1 MVPQNS
7 AVIGGMPPF
16 LVILAMET
24 LVAPQG
30 TSTHFVRPFEVWL
43 ILDLLQN
50 LMHRLPEHDVNHL
63 KNYRPR
69 LPDKI
74 PSRSVTVVAIRPEI
88 PPFLEDN
95 LTLSLAFLFILL
107 NSLVF
112 INLVHELAYTS
123 NGFPSQRL
131 P

>member
-1 MVPQNS
+1 MILQSS
-7 AVIGGMPPF
+7 AVLSGMPLL
-16 LVILAMET
+16 LVVSAMKALIT
-24 LVAPQG
+24 PQG
-30 TSTHFVRPFEVWL
+30 VSTHLVRPFEVWL

-74 PSRSVTVVAIRPEI
+74 PSRSVTIVAIRPEI

-95 LTLSLAFLFILL
+95 LTLSLALLFILL

-112 INLVHELAYTS
+112 INPVHELAYTS